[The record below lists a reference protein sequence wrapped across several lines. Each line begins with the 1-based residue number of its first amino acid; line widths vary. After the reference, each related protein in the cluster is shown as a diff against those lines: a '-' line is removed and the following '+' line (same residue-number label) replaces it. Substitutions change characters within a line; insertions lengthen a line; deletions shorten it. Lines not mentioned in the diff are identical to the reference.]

1 MPKGWDKISLSLMS
15 SESGKTVRK
24 TGKVPVKNGTCQWTD
39 TFSESIW
46 ISGSR
51 EVEEYLFKFVLA
63 AVRDFDIVC
72 SLWCVLN

>member
-1 MPKGWDKISLSLMS
+1 MS

-46 ISGSR
+46 ISGSK

-63 AVRDFDIVC
+63 AVRDFDIIW